1 MTTLGTTSST
11 PTTGDEAAVRHRVLA
26 QFRRYSGSALPGFF
40 GAAAY
45 DEVAIPAVAAAVDK
59 TGRFDENFTDRS
71 LRGGFS
77 STLALWGDAEDRAA
91 EAQRLKHLHREVH
104 GIGGNDFADVRYSAL
119 DPVLWNWIAVSGMF
133 LILHSFT
140 PSTGI
145 ALSADEEEAAYRQLL
160 DAFEILRLPGRSSAL
175 PPTYADAK
183 RYYDDMVTTRAQS
196 NAFLDR
202 SVERLEKLP
211 LPTLLLPKPLALAIS
226 PLWLIVRR
234 AVGRVIKI
242 CSFGIMHPGIRQVTD
257 FHWSPRHDREFA
269 LYTQGLQL
277 LWRLLPD
284 RLLLVPLARNRLEYE
299 KIVRLHRS
307 VALDSFAPPGQCPVG

>member
-1 MTTLGTTSST
+1 MATSGTTSSASAI
-11 PTTGDEAAVRHRVLA
+11 PDEPPVRRGVLA
-26 QFRRYSGSALPGFF
+26 QFRRYSGSALPSFF
-40 GAAAY
+40 GASAY

-91 EAQRLKHLHREVH
+91 EAQRLKHLHRDVH
-104 GIGGNDFADVRYSAL
+104 GYGDNDFADVRYSAL
-119 DPVLWNWIAVSGMF
+119 DPALWNWIAVSGMF

-160 DAFEILRLPGRSSAL
+160 EAFEILQLPGRSSAL

-183 RYYDDMVTTRAQS
+183 RYYDDMVATRAQS
-196 NAFLDR
+196 NPFLDR
-202 SVERLEKLP
+202 SVERLGKLP
-211 LPTLLLPKPLALAIS
+211 LPTLLLPKPLALAIT
-226 PLWLIVRR
+226 PLWLMVRP
-234 AVGRVIKI
+234 AVGRVIKV
-242 CSFGIMHPGIRQVTD
+242 CSFGIMHPGIRQVTG
-257 FHWSPRHDREFA
+257 FRWRPRHDREFA

-277 LWRLLPD
+277 LWRSLPD

-307 VALDSFAPPGQCPVG
+307 IALDSFAPPGRCPIG